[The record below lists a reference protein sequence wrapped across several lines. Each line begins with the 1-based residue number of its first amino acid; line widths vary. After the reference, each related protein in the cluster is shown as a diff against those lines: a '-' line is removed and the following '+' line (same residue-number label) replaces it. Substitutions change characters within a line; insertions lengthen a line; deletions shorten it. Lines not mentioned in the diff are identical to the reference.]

1 MLPTQI
7 AEWTDYIANHYE
19 LLKTRFPG
27 TSTGYTSMIV
37 ISRASAETIGN
48 AVDKDRYLSMIREQ
62 LSIDEVL
69 TYDDLATRAQK
80 AYGQLQELVVAL
92 NGAIREP

>member
-1 MLPTQI
+1 MLPIQI
-7 AEWTDYIANHYE
+7 AEWTDYIANHYF

-27 TSTGYTSMIV
+27 ISTGVHQHDRHQQAQRRTV
-37 ISRASAETIGN
+37 GN

-62 LSIDEVL
+62 LRIDEVL